1 MMELIENQ
9 VYLAQ
14 GEYAKVI
21 GHSEA
26 LLGMCEAMHYALVA
40 LHIRLQ
46 TAAATKCSASAR
58 RQTSF

>member
-21 GHSEA
+21 GRSEA

-40 LHIRLQ
+40 LHIAFRPPRP
-46 TAAATKCSASAR
+46 TKCSASAR
-58 RQTSF
+58 RQTNF